1 MFGSTVLARL
11 VYHHPDARC
20 GHAPPPP
27 SRRSGVHGLESLQH
41 GQTFRSFTRG
51 RYSAA
56 RQSRTIAQ
64 APHTVARLQRKRL
77 RGSEHA
83 HVPPR
88 WHAAS
93 VCRCAHMATVLSSV
107 TMRGSTGMP
116 DTDNLQGNAHQHF
129 QAFLWLPPSDGRA
142 CPALSFGLS
151 NGKNHHYLSSF
162 LFSPR
167 HFSDSPDA
175 AKPTPGGC
183 GVACLSKGEIR
194 PFFPREYTPNLNI
207 L

>member
-41 GQTFRSFTRG
+41 GRTYRSSTQETC
-51 RYSAA
+51 AN
-56 RQSRTIAQ
+56 
-64 APHTVARLQRKRL
+64 ARLQRKRL
-77 RGSEHA
+77 HGSEHA

-93 VCRCAHMATVLSSV
+93 VCRRAHMATVLSAAA
-107 TMRGSTGMP
+107 MRGSAGMH
-116 DTDNLQGNAHQHF
+116 DTDNLQGNAHQRF

-142 CPALSFGLS
+142 CPALSFGLN
-151 NGKNHHYLSSF
+151 NGKKHHYLSSF
-162 LFSPR
+162 LFTPR

-183 GVACLSKGEIR
+183 GVACLSKGEVR
-194 PFFPREYTPNLNI
+194 PFSQENIPRI
-207 L
+207 

>member
-27 SRRSGVHGLESLQH
+27 SRGKHSC
-41 GQTFRSFTRG
+41 
-51 RYSAA
+51 A
-56 RQSRTIAQ
+56 RQSRTVAQ

-93 VCRCAHMATVLSSV
+93 VCRRAHMAAVFSAAA
-107 TMRGSTGMP
+107 MRGSARMH
-116 DTDNLQGNAHQHF
+116 DTDNLQGNAHQRF

-142 CPALSFGLS
+142 CPALSFGLN

-162 LFSPR
+162 LFTPR

-183 GVACLSKGEIR
+183 GVACLSKGEVR
-194 PFFPREYTPNLNI
+194 LFSKEYTPNLNI